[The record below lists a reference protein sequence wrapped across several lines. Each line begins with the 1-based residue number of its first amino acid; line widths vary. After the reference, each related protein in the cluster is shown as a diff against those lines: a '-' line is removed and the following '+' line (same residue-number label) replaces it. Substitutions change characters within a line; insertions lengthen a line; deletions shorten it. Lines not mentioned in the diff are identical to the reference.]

1 MITES
6 RTIYESLE
14 ELISKKHAA
23 MVGDIVLVSEQSET
37 EKVPYVVAHEE
48 KGTGNLI
55 LVRKNI
61 MSDYRPMKDG
71 EFDLLKWLDN
81 DFKKSILEY
90 LPEKFHSNV
99 GLVSVPSI
107 REVFGKDKFGTHS
120 DGEQFDWFKDPINRI
135 AIMEGEEES
144 DWYWLRD
151 VVSASAFAY
160 VYNNGS
166 ADCDYASTANI
177 GVRPA
182 FGIC

>member
-14 ELISKKHAA
+14 ELISNKYAA
-23 MVGDIVLVSEQSET
+23 MVGDIVLVPENSET
-37 EKVPYVVAHEE
+37 EKAPYVVVHEE

-61 MSDYRPMKDG
+61 MADYRPMQDG
-71 EFDLLKWLDN
+71 DFDLLEWLDN

-90 LPEKFHSNV
+90 LPEELHSSV

-107 REVFGKDKFGTHS
+107 REVYGRDKLGTHS
-120 DGEQFDWFKDPINRI
+120 DGEQFDWFKDPVNRI
-135 AIMEGEEES
+135 AIMEGTEHS

-151 VVSASAFAY
+151 VVSATNFAY
-160 VYNNGS
+160 VNLSGNCNDHG
-166 ADCDYASTANI
+166 ASNALI

-182 FGIC
+182 LSIS